1 MVKCLPHRLDDPDLI
16 HSTLVKMPSFAVS
29 LFIPVLSKL
38 RHEDLRGLM
47 ASQPSQTNKLKVQQR
62 PYPEK

>member
-1 MVKCLPHRLDDPDLI
+1 MVKCLPHRLDDLDLI

-47 ASQPSQTNKLKVQQR
+47 AS
-62 PYPEK
+62 